1 MDERRYL
8 EFQGLLHHQQ
18 VHYDVVIIV
27 LHIGLVLVI
36 VLVLVLGI
44 RQAEQHVVHQRV
56 QKQRHRQQYH

>member
-27 LHIGLVLVI
+27 LHIGLVLV
-36 VLVLVLGI
+36 LVLILGI

-56 QKQRHRQQYH
+56 QKQRHHQQYH